1 MFKVNNIVSEREDG
15 LYLAEQCR
23 ALDRAATEQGVPS
36 FQLMNRA
43 ARAVFDVL
51 QREFFEMPPLQVVCG
66 TGNNGGDGFLI
77 AALAHERGWRVS
89 CILVGDSN
97 KIKGDAKR
105 AYEYAAAAG
114 VPLVMGLTEPAKDDA
129 VIVDALLGTG
139 LKNAVRA
146 EAAQAIEWVNA
157 SSATVIAVDVPSGL
171 CSDTGA
177 ILGHAV
183 QADMTVTF
191 IGLKLGLFTHDGPDC
206 AGMVIFNDLEVAE
219 SVYGAFPPA
228 AYRLDLDSLMGA
240 IQPRRLNS
248 HKGHYGH
255 VLLIGGDYGFAG
267 AIAMA
272 AEAAIASGA
281 GLVSVATRAEHVAG
295 VVARTPEAMVH
306 AVSNR
311 HELVPLLDR
320 ADVVVIGPGLGRSP
334 WSEQLLQRCLECEI
348 PMVLDADALNL
359 VADLNW
365 YERLQR
371 NGENRIITPHPG
383 EAARL
388 LKCSTVDVQQDRLQS
403 VQSLREQVRCS
414 VVLKG
419 CGSLLATE
427 KGVFLSDY
435 GNPGMASGGMGDVLS
450 GVLGGLLAQSQ
461 NIELSLALGVCLHG
475 RAAEIAAEAG
485 QNGLRATQLMPV
497 VQELLGGH

>member
-1 MFKVNNIVSEREDG
+1 MFKVNNIVSERENG
-15 LYLAEQCR
+15 LYLADQCR
-23 ALDRAATEQGVPS
+23 ALDGAAREQGVPS

-43 ARAVFDVL
+43 ARAVFSVL
-51 QREFFEMPPLQVVCG
+51 QREFFEMPPLHVLCG

-77 AALAHERGWRVS
+77 AALAHERGWSVS
-89 CILVGDSN
+89 CTLVGDSN

-139 LKNAVRA
+139 LKHTVRT
-146 EAAQAIEWVNA
+146 EAAQAIGWVNA

-177 ILGHAV
+177 ILGQAV
-183 QADMTVTF
+183 QADITVTF

-206 AGMVIFNDLEVAE
+206 AGTVIFNDLEVAE
-219 SVYGAFPPA
+219 SVYAAFPPA

-255 VLLIGGDYGFAG
+255 ILLIGGDYGFAG
-267 AIAMA
+267 AIVMA
-272 AEAAIASGA
+272 AEAALASGA
-281 GLVSVATRAEHVAG
+281 GLVSVATRPEHVTA
-295 VVARTPEAMVH
+295 VVARTPEVMAH

-371 NGENRIITPHPG
+371 NGGNRIITPHPG
-383 EAARL
+383 ETARL
-388 LKCSTVDVQQDRLQS
+388 LKCSTADVQRDRLQS
-403 VQSLREQVRCS
+403 VRSLREQLGCS

-427 KGVFLSDY
+427 TGVFLSDY

-450 GVLGGLLAQSQ
+450 GVLGGLLSQSQ
-461 NIELSLALGVCLHG
+461 NIELSLGLGVCLHG
-475 RAAEIAAEAG
+475 RAAEFAAEAG

-497 VQELLGGH
+497 IQELLGGR